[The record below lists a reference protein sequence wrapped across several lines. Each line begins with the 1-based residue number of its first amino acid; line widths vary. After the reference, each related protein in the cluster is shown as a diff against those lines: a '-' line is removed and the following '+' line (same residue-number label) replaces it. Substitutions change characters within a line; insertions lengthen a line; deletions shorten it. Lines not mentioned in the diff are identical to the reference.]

1 MIIKKPQK
9 TRFYKMSTI
18 CMPPFYE
25 SVQPILH
32 TFIISGKTG
41 LSLNLR
47 CVALIKLNKYRG

>member
-32 TFIISGKTG
+32 TFMISWKTG

-47 CVALIKLNKYRG
+47 CVLIKLNKYRG

>member
-9 TRFYKMSTI
+9 TRFYKVSTI

-32 TFIISGKTG
+32 TFIISWKTG

-47 CVALIKLNKYRG
+47 CVALIKLNKYIG